1 MEKTLEAFHGMWD
14 EFPGMARLIDRKH
27 RVIAVNPAA
36 AANGFEPGCICAQV
50 GDPAIH
56 RKCKLAKMFETGEAQ
71 TDAFIP
77 GRIRGWMPVS
87 GEPGLCVHFALPI
100 PREQEFSEK

>member
-1 MEKTLEAFHGMWD
+1 MEKTLEAFHEMWD

-27 RVIAVNPAA
+27 RMIAVDPAA
-36 AANGFEPGCICAQV
+36 AANGFEPDCICAQV

-56 RKCKLAKMFETGEAQ
+56 RKCKLAKLFETGEAQ

-77 GRIRGWMPVS
+77 GRIRGWVPVS
-87 GEPGLCVHFALPI
+87 SKIDLCVHFALPV
-100 PREQEFSEK
+100 PRE